1 MARPSAIILLFF
13 VFLHIN
19 NACGENL
26 LAKPEEKSR
35 LITISEGIE
44 MTLKDSRSI
53 KTALPDKDM
62 AFADSLLLRSVLLP
76 RVNVTATKSFF
87 SFQPMSKIDAQR
99 VSTAEKQPL
108 SYGFDAYQT
117 LFDFGKSLS
126 GYKAS
131 KEALKAREAN
141 IESVKRLAVLEF
153 ITAYFNFLEA
163 EKMIMVAEK
172 EVESVAAYL
181 SDSEHLYEQGSAV
194 KNDLLPAQV
203 RLADAKQKL
212 ISARND
218 KEIAAARL
226 NNILSLPLREKI
238 EAQDIEMKTPEF
250 PDMEQ
255 AWDNAQKLRPEIT
268 FFEGQIRSSALNEK
282 AKAVENFPTIFAGA
296 GYSYTQNKYQV
307 HEANSY
313 IELGAKFDL
322 YDGGVA
328 KAKLLKEQANQK
340 QLQEEKN
347 KLVEDIKFEIE
358 DSYLGLKNACEK
370 TLVAK
375 DAVMQAEENVRF
387 NRVKYN
393 AGNGTSTDVLEA
405 ITLETVA
412 RTNYHSSDY
421 ELKRNYAKLMYSMGI
436 DLTLIYERMENE
448 NGHGKQ

>member
-1 MARPSAIILLFF
+1 
-13 VFLHIN
+13 
-19 NACGENL
+19 
-26 LAKPEEKSR
+26 
-35 LITISEGIE
+35 
-44 MTLKDSRSI
+44 
-53 KTALPDKDM
+53 
-62 AFADSLLLRSVLLP
+62 
-76 RVNVTATKSFF
+76 
-87 SFQPMSKIDAQR
+87 
-99 VSTAEKQPL
+99 
-108 SYGFDAYQT
+108 
-117 LFDFGKSLS
+117 
-126 GYKAS
+126 
-131 KEALKAREAN
+131 
-141 IESVKRLAVLEF
+141 
-153 ITAYFNFLEA
+153 
-163 EKMIMVAEK
+163 
-172 EVESVAAYL
+172 
-181 SDSEHLYEQGSAV
+181 
-194 KNDLLPAQV
+194 
-203 RLADAKQKL
+203 
-212 ISARND
+212 
-218 KEIAAARL
+218 
-226 NNILSLPLREKI
+226 
-238 EAQDIEMKTPEF
+238 MKTPEF

>member
-1 MARPSAIILLFF
+1 MAKLSPIVMLFF
-13 VFLHIN
+13 VFFHLD
-19 NACGENL
+19 NACGESL
-26 LAKPEEKSR
+26 LTKPEEKGR

-44 MTLKDSRSI
+44 MTLKDNRSI

-62 AFADSLLLRSVLLP
+62 AFADSLLSRSVLLP
-76 RVNVTATKSFF
+76 RVNATATKSFF
-87 SFQPMSKIDAQR
+87 SYQPMSKIDDQR
-99 VSTAEKQPL
+99 VNTAEKQPL
-108 SYGFDAYQT
+108 SYGFDVYQT

-131 KEALKAREAN
+131 KETLKAREAN

-153 ITAYFNFLEA
+153 VIAYFNFLEA
-163 EKMIMVAEK
+163 EKMIVVAEK

-238 EAQDIEMKTPEF
+238 EAQDIKMKTPEF

-268 FFEGQIRSSALNEK
+268 FFEDQIRSSVLNEK

-296 GYSYTQNKYQV
+296 GYFYTQNKYQV

-313 IELGAKFDL
+313 FELGAKLDF
-322 YDGGVA
+322 YDGGAA
-328 KAKLLKEQANQK
+328 KAELLKEQARQK
-340 QLQEEKN
+340 QFREEKD
-347 KLVEDIKFEIE
+347 KLVEDIKFEI
-358 DSYLGLKNACEK
+358 
-370 TLVAK
+370 
-375 DAVMQAEENVRF
+375 
-387 NRVKYN
+387 
-393 AGNGTSTDVLEA
+393 
-405 ITLETVA
+405 
-412 RTNYHSSDY
+412 
-421 ELKRNYAKLMYSMGI
+421 
-436 DLTLIYERMENE
+436 
-448 NGHGKQ
+448 